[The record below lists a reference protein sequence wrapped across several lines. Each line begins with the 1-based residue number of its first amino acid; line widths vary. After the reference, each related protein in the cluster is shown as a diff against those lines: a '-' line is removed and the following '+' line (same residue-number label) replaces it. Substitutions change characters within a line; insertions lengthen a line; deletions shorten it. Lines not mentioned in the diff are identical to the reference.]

1 MLASNWS
8 ISSQK
13 ICGLQM
19 HKPCS
24 VARDCTACLLQAEA
38 LLVAEQ
44 GIEESGIKLAVLTCL
59 ARMLE
64 IKVAEL
70 EGEGGT
76 GPLERDERILE
87 AAEGPEGQLSPIIP
101 LVHCA

>member
-1 MLASNWS
+1 MLASNGS
-8 ISSQK
+8 MSSQK
-13 ICGLQM
+13 VCDLQM

-38 LLVAEQ
+38 LLIAEQ
-44 GIEESGIKLAVLTCL
+44 GIEESGMKLAVLTCL

-70 EGEGGT
+70 EGEGGDR
-76 GPLERDERILE
+76 PL
-87 AAEGPEGQLSPIIP
+87 GKG
-101 LVHCA
+101 